1 EAHHRPLRAAAT
13 QRAALRTL
21 RRWRAG
27 RIEAEAHRI
36 RQPTLLIWGEGDAE
50 IPLRHGQRL
59 HASIP
64 DARLIVFRRCGHL
77 PQEEYPR
84 EFASLI
90 ADFCKG
96 ATVDA
101 APAAYGEAPESA
113 LAAESA

>member
-1 EAHHRPLRAAAT
+1 
-13 QRAALRTL
+13 
-21 RRWRAG
+21 
-27 RIEAEAHRI
+27 
-36 RQPTLLIWGEGDAE
+36 
-50 IPLRHGQRL
+50 
-59 HASIP
+59 
-64 DARLIVFRRCGHL
+64 VFRRCGHL

-101 APAAYGEAPESA
+101 DAADREAPESV